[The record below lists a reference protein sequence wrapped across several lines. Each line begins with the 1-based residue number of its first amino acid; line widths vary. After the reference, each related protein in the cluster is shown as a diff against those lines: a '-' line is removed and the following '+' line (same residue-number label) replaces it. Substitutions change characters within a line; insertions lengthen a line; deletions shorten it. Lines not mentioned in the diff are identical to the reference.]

1 MFLLEP
7 TPQFLSPAFF
17 LYIGKVE
24 VLKNVFKIVLQVL
37 KPVLLKNLHSLLHR
51 DKFSD
56 DPIDSKHTASLFFLM
71 AREQL
76 L

>member
-1 MFLLEP
+1 M
-7 TPQFLSPAFF
+7 
-17 LYIGKVE
+17 
-24 VLKNVFKIVLQVL
+24 LKNVFKIVLQVL
-37 KPVLLKNLHSLLHR
+37 KPALLKNLHSLLHR